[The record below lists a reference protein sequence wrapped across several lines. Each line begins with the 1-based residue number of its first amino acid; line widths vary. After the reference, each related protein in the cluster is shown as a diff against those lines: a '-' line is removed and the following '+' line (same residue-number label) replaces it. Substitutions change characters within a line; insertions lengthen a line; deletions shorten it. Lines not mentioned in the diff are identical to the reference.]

1 MKISTSYHGDI
12 EIDNQQTLT
21 FNQGIPGFLEETE
34 FVILPLPEAEAFQ
47 VLQSIQT
54 KEAAFI
60 ITDPFQ
66 FFLDYD
72 FQLEPQEIE
81 KLQLQQVEDAAVY
94 VLLTMSN
101 SVEKITANLQAP
113 VIINTKKQLAKQV
126 ILMNT
131 AYKTKHRLFE

>member
-1 MKISTSYHGDI
+1 MKVSTSYHGDI

-21 FNQGIPGFLEETE
+21 FNQGIPGFLDETE

-54 KEAAFI
+54 KELAFI

-81 KLQLQQVEDAAVY
+81 KLQLQQAEDAAVY
-94 VLLTMSN
+94 VLLTMSD

-113 VIINTKKQLAKQV
+113 VIINTKQQLAKQV

-131 AYKTKHRLFE
+131 AYETKHRLFE

>member
-54 KEAAFI
+54 KELAFI

-72 FQLEPQEIE
+72 FQLELQEIE
-81 KLQLQQVEDAAVY
+81 KLQLQQAEDAAVY
-94 VLLTMSN
+94 VLLTMSD
-101 SVEKITANLQAP
+101 SMEKITANLQAP
-113 VIINTKKQLAKQV
+113 VIINTKQQLAKQV

-131 AYKTKHRLFE
+131 AYETKHRLFE

>member
-21 FNQGIPGFLEETE
+21 FNQGIPGFLDETE

-54 KEAAFI
+54 KELAFI

-81 KLQLQQVEDAAVY
+81 KLQLQQAEDAAVY
-94 VLLTMSN
+94 VLLTMSD

-113 VIINTKKQLAKQV
+113 VIINTKQQLAKQV

-131 AYKTKHRLFE
+131 AYETKHRLFE

>member
-21 FNQGIPGFLEETE
+21 FNQGIPGFLDETE

-54 KEAAFI
+54 KELAFI

-81 KLQLQQVEDAAVY
+81 KLQLQQAEDAAVY
-94 VLLTMSN
+94 VMLTMSD

-113 VIINTKKQLAKQV
+113 VIINTKQQLAKQV

-131 AYKTKHRLFE
+131 AYETKHRLFE

>member
-54 KEAAFI
+54 KEVAFI

-81 KLQLQQVEDAAVY
+81 KLQLQQAEDAAVY
-94 VLLTMSN
+94 VLLTMSD

-113 VIINTKKQLAKQV
+113 VIINTKQQLAKQV

-131 AYKTKHRLFE
+131 AYETKHRLFE

>member
-54 KEAAFI
+54 KELAFI
-60 ITDPFQ
+60 VTDPFQ

-81 KLQLQQVEDAAVY
+81 KLQLQQAEDAAVY
-94 VLLTMSN
+94 VLLTMSD

-113 VIINTKKQLAKQV
+113 VIINTKQQLAKQV

-131 AYKTKHRLFE
+131 AYETKHRLFE

>member
-21 FNQGIPGFLEETE
+21 FNQGIPGFLDETE

-54 KEAAFI
+54 KELAFI

-81 KLQLQQVEDAAVY
+81 KLQLQQAEDAAVY
-94 VLLTMSN
+94 VMLTMSD

-113 VIINTKKQLAKQV
+113 VIVNTKQQLAKQV

-131 AYKTKHRLFE
+131 AYETKHRLFE

>member
-54 KEAAFI
+54 KEIAFI

-126 ILMNT
+126 ILMNP
-131 AYKTKHRLFE
+131 AYETKHRLFE

>member
-54 KEAAFI
+54 KELAFI

-81 KLQLQQVEDAAVY
+81 NLQLQQAEDAAVY
-94 VLLTMSN
+94 VLLTMSD

-113 VIINTKKQLAKQV
+113 VIINTKQQLAKQV

-131 AYKTKHRLFE
+131 AYETKHRLFE

>member
-34 FVILPLPEAEAFQ
+34 FVVLPLPEAEAFQ

-54 KEAAFI
+54 KEVAFI

-81 KLQLQQVEDAAVY
+81 KLQLQQVEDAVVY

-131 AYKTKHRLFE
+131 AYETKHRLFE

>member
-54 KEAAFI
+54 KELAFI

-72 FQLEPQEIE
+72 FHLEPQEIE
-81 KLQLQQVEDAAVY
+81 KLQLQQAEDAAVY

-131 AYKTKHRLFE
+131 AYETKHRLFE

>member
-54 KEAAFI
+54 KELAFI

-81 KLQLQQVEDAAVY
+81 KLQLQQAEDAAVY
-94 VLLTMSN
+94 VLLTMSD

-131 AYKTKHRLFE
+131 AYETKHRLFE

>member
-21 FNQGIPGFLEETE
+21 FNQGIPGFLDETE

-54 KEAAFI
+54 KELAFI

-81 KLQLQQVEDAAVY
+81 KLQLQQAEDAAVY
-94 VLLTMSN
+94 VLLTMSD
-101 SVEKITANLQAP
+101 SMEKITANLQAP
-113 VIINTKKQLAKQV
+113 VIINTKQQLAKQV

-131 AYKTKHRLFE
+131 AYETKHRLFE

>member
-54 KEAAFI
+54 KEVAFI

-81 KLQLQQVEDAAVY
+81 KLQLQQAEDAAVY
-94 VLLTMSN
+94 VLLTMSD

-113 VIINTKKQLAKQV
+113 VIINTKQQLAKQV

-131 AYKTKHRLFE
+131 AYETKHRIFE

>member
-54 KEAAFI
+54 KELAFI

-72 FQLEPQEIE
+72 FQLEPHEIE
-81 KLQLQQVEDAAVY
+81 KLQLQQAEDAAVY
-94 VLLTMSN
+94 VLLTMSD

-113 VIINTKKQLAKQV
+113 VIINTKQQLAKQV

-131 AYKTKHRLFE
+131 AYETKHRLFE

>member
-54 KEAAFI
+54 KELAFI

-72 FQLEPQEIE
+72 FQLEPQEIK
-81 KLQLQQVEDAAVY
+81 KLQLQQAEDAAVY
-94 VLLTMSN
+94 VLLTMSD
-101 SVEKITANLQAP
+101 SMEKITANLQAP
-113 VIINTKKQLAKQV
+113 VIINTKQQLAKQV

-131 AYKTKHRLFE
+131 AYETKHRLFE

>member
-21 FNQGIPGFLEETE
+21 FDQGIPGFLEETE

-54 KEAAFI
+54 KELAFI

-81 KLQLQQVEDAAVY
+81 KLQLQQAEDAAVY
-94 VLLTMSN
+94 VLLTMSD
-101 SVEKITANLQAP
+101 SVENITANLQAP
-113 VIINTKKQLAKQV
+113 VIINTKQQLAKQV

-131 AYKTKHRLFE
+131 AYETKHRLFE

>member
-54 KEAAFI
+54 KELAFI

-66 FFLDYD
+66 FFSDYD
-72 FQLEPQEIE
+72 FHLEPQEIE
-81 KLQLQQVEDAAVY
+81 KLQLQQAEDAAVY
-94 VLLTMSN
+94 VLLTMSD
-101 SVEKITANLQAP
+101 SMEKITANLQAP
-113 VIINTKKQLAKQV
+113 VIINTKQQLAKQV

-131 AYKTKHRLFE
+131 AYETKHRLFE

>member
-47 VLQSIQT
+47 VLQSTQT
-54 KEAAFI
+54 KELAFI

-81 KLQLQQVEDAAVY
+81 KLQLQQAEDAAVY
-94 VLLTMSN
+94 VLLTMSD

-113 VIINTKKQLAKQV
+113 VIINTKQQLAKQV

-131 AYKTKHRLFE
+131 AYEAKHRLFE

>member
-54 KEAAFI
+54 KEVAFI

-81 KLQLQQVEDAAVY
+81 KLQLQQAEDAAVY
-94 VLLTMSN
+94 VLLTMSD

-113 VIINTKKQLAKQV
+113 VIINTKQQLAKQV

-131 AYKTKHRLFE
+131 AYDTKHRLFE

>member
-54 KEAAFI
+54 KELAFI

-81 KLQLQQVEDAAVY
+81 KLQLQQAEDAAVY
-94 VLLTMSN
+94 VLLTMSD
-101 SVEKITANLQAP
+101 SVENITANLQAP
-113 VIINTKKQLAKQV
+113 VIINTKQQLAKQV

-131 AYKTKHRLFE
+131 AYETKHRLFE

>member
-47 VLQSIQT
+47 VLQSTQT
-54 KEAAFI
+54 KELAFI

-81 KLQLQQVEDAAVY
+81 KLQLQQAEDAAVY
-94 VLLTMSN
+94 VLLTMSD

-113 VIINTKKQLAKQV
+113 VIINTKQQLAKQV

-131 AYKTKHRLFE
+131 AYETKHRLFE

>member
-54 KEAAFI
+54 KEVAFI

-131 AYKTKHRLFE
+131 AYETKHRLFE

>member
-47 VLQSIQT
+47 VMQSIQT
-54 KEAAFI
+54 KELAFI

-81 KLQLQQVEDAAVY
+81 KLQLQQAEDAAVY
-94 VLLTMSN
+94 VLLTMSD

-113 VIINTKKQLAKQV
+113 VIINTKQQLAKQV

-131 AYKTKHRLFE
+131 AYETKHRLFE

>member
-54 KEAAFI
+54 KELAFI

-72 FQLEPQEIE
+72 FHLEPQEIE
-81 KLQLQQVEDAAVY
+81 KLQLQQAEDAAVY
-94 VLLTMSN
+94 VLLTMSD
-101 SVEKITANLQAP
+101 SMEKITANLQAP
-113 VIINTKKQLAKQV
+113 VIINTKQQLAKQV

-131 AYKTKHRLFE
+131 AYETKHRLFE

>member
-54 KEAAFI
+54 KELAFI

-131 AYKTKHRLFE
+131 AYETKHRLFE

>member
-34 FVILPLPEAEAFQ
+34 FIILPLPEAEAFQ

-54 KEAAFI
+54 KEVAFI

-131 AYKTKHRLFE
+131 AYETKHRLFE

>member
-21 FNQGIPGFLEETE
+21 FNQGIPGFLEETK

-54 KEAAFI
+54 KELAFI

-81 KLQLQQVEDAAVY
+81 KLQLQQAEDATVY
-94 VLLTMSN
+94 VLLTMSD
-101 SVEKITANLQAP
+101 SVENITANLQAP
-113 VIINTKKQLAKQV
+113 VIINTKQQLAKQV

-131 AYKTKHRLFE
+131 AYETKHRLFE

>member
-54 KEAAFI
+54 KELAFI

-81 KLQLQQVEDAAVY
+81 KLQLQQAEDAAVY
-94 VLLTMSN
+94 VLLTMSD
-101 SVEKITANLQAP
+101 SMEKITANLQAP
-113 VIINTKKQLAKQV
+113 IIINTKQQLAKQV

-131 AYKTKHRLFE
+131 AYETKHRLFE

>member
-54 KEAAFI
+54 KELAFI

-72 FQLEPQEIE
+72 FQLELQEIE
-81 KLQLQQVEDAAVY
+81 KLQLQQAEDAAVY
-94 VLLTMSN
+94 VLLTMSD
-101 SVEKITANLQAP
+101 SVENITANLQAP
-113 VIINTKKQLAKQV
+113 VIINTKQQLAKQV

-131 AYKTKHRLFE
+131 AYETKHRLFE

>member
-21 FNQGIPGFLEETE
+21 FNQGIPGFLEETK

-54 KEAAFI
+54 KELAFI

-81 KLQLQQVEDAAVY
+81 KLQLQQAEDAAVY
-94 VLLTMSN
+94 VLLTMSD

-113 VIINTKKQLAKQV
+113 VIINTKQQLAKQV

-131 AYKTKHRLFE
+131 AYETKHRLFE

>member
-54 KEAAFI
+54 KELAFI

-81 KLQLQQVEDAAVY
+81 KLQLQQAEDAAVY
-94 VLLTMSN
+94 VLLTMSD

-113 VIINTKKQLAKQV
+113 VIINTKQQLAKQV

-131 AYKTKHRLFE
+131 AYETKHRIFE

>member
-54 KEAAFI
+54 KELAFI

-72 FQLEPQEIE
+72 FHLEPQEIE
-81 KLQLQQVEDAAVY
+81 KLQLQQAEDAAVY
-94 VLLTMSN
+94 VLLTMSD
-101 SVEKITANLQAP
+101 SMEKITANLQAP
-113 VIINTKKQLAKQV
+113 VIINTNQQLAKQV

-131 AYKTKHRLFE
+131 AYETKHRLFE

>member
-54 KEAAFI
+54 KELAFI

-81 KLQLQQVEDAAVY
+81 KLQLQQAEDAAVY
-94 VLLTMSN
+94 VLLTMSD

-113 VIINTKKQLAKQV
+113 VIINTKQQLAKQV

-131 AYKTKHRLFE
+131 GYETKHRLFE

>member
-12 EIDNQQTLT
+12 EIDNQQILT

-54 KEAAFI
+54 KEVAFI

-81 KLQLQQVEDAAVY
+81 KLQLQQAEDAAVY
-94 VLLTMSN
+94 VLLTMSD

-113 VIINTKKQLAKQV
+113 VIINTKQQLAKQV

-131 AYKTKHRLFE
+131 AYETKHRIFE

>member
-12 EIDNQQTLT
+12 EIDNYQIFT

-54 KEAAFI
+54 KE
-60 ITDPFQ
+60 
-66 FFLDYD
+66 L
-72 FQLEPQEIE
+72 
-81 KLQLQQVEDAAVY
+81 VEDAAVY
-94 VLLTMSN
+94 VLLTMSD

-113 VIINTKKQLAKQV
+113 VIINTNQQLAKQV

-131 AYKTKHRLFE
+131 SYKTKHRLFE

>member
-21 FNQGIPGFLEETE
+21 FNQGIPGFLEETK
-34 FVILPLPEAEAFQ
+34 FVILPLPGAEAFQ

-54 KEAAFI
+54 KELAFI

-81 KLQLQQVEDAAVY
+81 KLQLQQAEDAAVY
-94 VLLTMSN
+94 VLLTMSD

-113 VIINTKKQLAKQV
+113 VIINTKQQLAKQV

-131 AYKTKHRLFE
+131 AYETKHRLFE

>member
-54 KEAAFI
+54 KEVAFI

-81 KLQLQQVEDAAVY
+81 KLQLQQVEAAAVY

-131 AYKTKHRLFE
+131 AYETKHRLFE

>member
-12 EIDNQQTLT
+12 EIDNYQIFT

-54 KEAAFI
+54 KELAFI

-94 VLLTMSN
+94 VLLTMSD

-113 VIINTKKQLAKQV
+113 VIINTNQQLAKQV

-131 AYKTKHRLFE
+131 SYKTKHRLFE

>member
-54 KEAAFI
+54 KEVAFI

-72 FQLEPQEIE
+72 FQLELQEIE
-81 KLQLQQVEDAAVY
+81 KLQLQQAEDAAVY
-94 VLLTMSN
+94 VLLTMSD

-113 VIINTKKQLAKQV
+113 VIINTKQQLAKQV

-131 AYKTKHRLFE
+131 AYETKHRLFE